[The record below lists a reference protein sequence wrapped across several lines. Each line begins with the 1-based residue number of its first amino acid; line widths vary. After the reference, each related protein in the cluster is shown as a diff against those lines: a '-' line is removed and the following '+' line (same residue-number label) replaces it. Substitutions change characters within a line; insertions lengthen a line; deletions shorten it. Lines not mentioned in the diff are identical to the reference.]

1 MVTKVDYR
9 AKNSGISK
17 NNSHHHNRNHNND
30 NGNGVDYG
38 GDVCGGCCC
47 GAKKMN
53 RLNWTNVMT
62 FYIIL

>member
-17 NNSHHHNRNHNND
+17 NNSHHHNHNND

-38 GDVCGGCCC
+38 GDVCGGCC